1 MLTMTYEDFIKE
13 LEETTENPQKFRE
26 LIDSLDN
33 DELAIVIKF
42 IKLGIISE
50 RSLE

>member
-1 MLTMTYEDFIKE
+1 MLTMTYEDFIEE
-13 LEETTENPQKFRE
+13 LEYATENPNKLRE
-26 LIDSLDN
+26 LINSLDN
-33 DELAIVIKF
+33 DELAIVVKF